1 MVDYTK
7 EQDDCAWQNI
17 GKFRRSIDN
26 IDHALIHL
34 LAERFKLT
42 QKAGEAKAR
51 LNLPT
56 SDTTREEEQ
65 AQRLRELATRTGLD
79 PDIAEKILRYIIGLV
94 LENHEKIKASK
105 EKTDG
110 T

>member
-1 MVDYTK
+1 MVNYTK
-7 EQDDCAWQNI
+7 EQDECAWQNI
-17 GKFRRSIDN
+17 GNFRASIDN

-34 LAERFKLT
+34 LAERFKIT

-51 LNLPT
+51 LDLPT

-65 AQRLRELATRTGLD
+65 AQRLRKLAKTAGLD
-79 PDIAEKILRYIIGLV
+79 PEIAEKIIRYIIELV
-94 LENHEKIKASK
+94 LENHEKIKTSK
-105 EKTDG
+105 EKTDV